1 MAHKCFEV
9 NAICHQWWHADEHHQ
24 NANNNN
30 FDLELFAAPSIHSH
44 LLYMETISL
53 VVGYVYLKSV
63 VLQYVEGP
71 LFSDYERGRVLLP
84 Q

>member
-1 MAHKCFEV
+1 MQF
-9 NAICHQWWHADEHHQ
+9 AIKDDMLMKHHQ
-24 NANNNN
+24 HANNIN

-44 LLYMETISL
+44 LLYMATISL

>member
-1 MAHKCFEV
+1 MQF
-9 NAICHQWWHADEHHQ
+9 AINDDMLM
-24 NANNNN
+24 NTIKMLKKYNNN